1 MRPPYVDNNGGVGRD
16 EVPIIL
22 VIRDAASRD
31 TQRRRIV
38 PPQKLFHHR
47 VYIGK
52 CVSVC
57 KGREPVGADDAV
69 EFGSGFLLDF
79 GVEGERRK
87 EALQGGKLL

>member
-1 MRPPYVDNNGGVGRD
+1 MRPPYVDHNGGAGRD

-22 VIRDAASRD
+22 VIRDAASRYA
-31 TQRRRIV
+31 QRRRIV
-38 PPQKLFHHR
+38 PPQELFHHR

-52 CVSVC
+52 RIAVC
-57 KGREPVGADDAV
+57 EGRESVGADDAV
-69 EFGSGFLLDF
+69 EFGSSFLLDF